1 MAEAKPSESIASSG
15 AHLLN
20 EVSLVEAI
28 RNRYT
33 MSHEDVKI
41 QIFGLPKGTA
51 NGKHVIDIRLCSIIF
66 LDNYAIYAFCVKKMY
81 FLNFSTSNLSYC

>member
-1 MAEAKPSESIASSG
+1 MAEAKPSESIAASG

-66 LDNYAIYAFCVKKMY
+66 LDDLTQKA
-81 FLNFSTSNLSYC
+81 